1 MVAHG
6 SKSFCG
12 KSRKRKEGKHLYSF
26 SIIPKY
32 SSLILKVLTSSVAIY
47 QRHPLTLFFLR
58 KLSDPFCRLQLF
70 WI

>member
-32 SSLILKVLTSSVAIY
+32 FSLILKVLTSSVTIY
-47 QRHPLTLFFLR
+47 QRHPLTLFFL
-58 KLSDPFCRLQLF
+58 
-70 WI
+70 